1 MLYSLIYKYYFS
13 LRNKKRTD
21 IESGKKFPPVY
32 QKLLDY
38 CEWYYNIPLAKAFS
52 RHPSKELGIN
62 VNQKRT
68 KKIIVS
74 LTSYPKRINTLWLS
88 IETLLRQSLKP
99 DMIILWLAK
108 EQFNDIEALPIKLQA
123 LQERGLTIRFCDDV
137 KSHKKYLYAMQE
149 YPDDIIILVDDDS
162 FYPLDTIEKLYEMYQ
177 KNPAEIS
184 CMTPTLISDF
194 YDMPSK
200 WNRPCECSE
209 VTHSYLAQPY
219 TGQGTL
225 FPPHCLDEK
234 YAYEKDLIMRLCPFA
249 DDLWLKYMSL
259 RKGTRVSTYREM
271 RDLPVTIYG
280 TQNSSLWYINGQDG
294 KNDVQW
300 QNLLNYFNDDFSS
313 LKAFKA

>member
-1 MLYSLIYKYYFS
+1 MLYSLIYRVYFD
-13 LRNKKRTD
+13 LKRKKRKD
-21 IESGKKFPPVY
+21 ILNEKNFPIFS
-32 QKLLDY
+32 QKILDY
-38 CEWYYNIPLAKAFS
+38 CEWYYNIPLAKSYS
-52 RHPSKELGIN
+52 RHPSKEFGIN
-62 VNQKRT
+62 IEQKRS

-99 DMIILWLAK
+99 DKIILWLAK
-108 EQFNDIEALPIKLQA
+108 EQFNGVEVLPSKLQA

-149 YPDDIIILVDDDS
+149 YPNDIIILVDDDS
-162 FYPLDTIEKLYEMYQ
+162 FYPLDTIEKLYEMY
-177 KNPAEIS
+177 KNNPTEIS

-194 YDMPSK
+194 NELPSK
-200 WNRPCECSE
+200 WERPHECSE

-234 YAYEKDLIMRLCPFA
+234 YAFDKDLIMQLCPFA

-259 RKGTRVSTYREM
+259 RKKTRVSTFCEL

-280 TQNSSLWYINGQDG
+280 TQDSSLWYINGQDG
-294 KNDVQW
+294 KNDMQW
-300 QNLLNYFNDDFSS
+300 QNLLDYFHDDFSQ
-313 LKAFKA
+313 LGHN